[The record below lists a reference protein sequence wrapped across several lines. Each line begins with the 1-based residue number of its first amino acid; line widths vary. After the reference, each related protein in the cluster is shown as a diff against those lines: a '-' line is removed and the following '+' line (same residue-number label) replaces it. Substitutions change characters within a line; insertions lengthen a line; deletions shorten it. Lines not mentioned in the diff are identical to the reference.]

1 MRNITG
7 PGIRYP
13 RGLNS
18 TLFMV
23 EAGDDIRLPLARHR
37 LPAGIRGSSPG
48 AVKSTGRRLECGRFD
63 RDAIFRIPVT
73 SVPRSLSEW
82 IDFLYGPIFRVIGFF
97 YRIYSANR
105 ARVDRLRE
113 NARVAGLLRAL
124 AVIVLIGWILV
135 WYLAPDE
142 RRHRLTEEIKQTLG
156 MEQPSAGN

>member
-1 MRNITG
+1 
-7 PGIRYP
+7 
-13 RGLNS
+13 
-18 TLFMV
+18 MV
-23 EAGDDIRLPLARHR
+23 EARGDFAVPAGWHR
-37 LPAGIRGSSPG
+37 LPAGIHGSRPG

-63 RDAIFRIPVT
+63 RAAIFRIPVT
-73 SVPRSLSEW
+73 SVPRSFAEW
-82 IDFLYGPIFRVIGFF
+82 IDFLYGPFFRVIGFF

-105 ARVDRLRE
+105 ARFDRLRE

-156 MEQPSAGN
+156 MELPTAGN